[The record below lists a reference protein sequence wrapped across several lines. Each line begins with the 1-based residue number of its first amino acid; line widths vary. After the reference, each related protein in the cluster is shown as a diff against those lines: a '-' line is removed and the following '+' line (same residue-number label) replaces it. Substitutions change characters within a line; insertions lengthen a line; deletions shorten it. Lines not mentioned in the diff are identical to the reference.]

1 MVVKDFSRAVLV
13 LVIVAIAA
21 FVLYI
26 GFAGHRPKTQPQDEF
41 PTEQTPPST

>member
-1 MVVKDFSRAVLV
+1 VKNLSRAVLV

-21 FVLYI
+21 VVLYI
-26 GFAGHRPKTQPQDEF
+26 GFAGHRSKPQPRDEF

>member
-1 MVVKDFSRAVLV
+1 MKSFSRAVLV

-26 GFAGHRPKTQPQDEF
+26 GFAGHRPKPQPPDEF
-41 PTEQTPPST
+41 PTEQTPSST